1 MKNLFKYLFSRE
13 VNEPKGYYPWN
24 PLCWTPM
31 LLMIICVPI
40 YLSCTRENN
49 QQKKETPTTST
60 EVLIPVKTYITDGG
74 YRVRFYEKDSI
85 VWVEYCA
92 FNSDLFY
99 PLSEEQSAKF
109 INANNKCKKDD
120 EFTGSN

>member
-1 MKNLFKYLFSRE
+1 MKKLFKYLFSRE

-40 YLSCTRENN
+40 YFSCNRENQQDN
-49 QQKKETPTTST
+49 HQKKETPT
-60 EVLIPVKTYITDGG
+60 EVLVPVKSYKTDIGFTIH
-74 YRVRFYEKDSI
+74 FYEKDSI

-92 FNSDLFY
+92 YDDELFY

-109 INANNKCKKDD
+109 INANNKSKKDD